1 MKYTYIFFITLLLIG
16 CENTN
21 EASNNESSVM
31 EEKAIETVVEP
42 TAAASEMPK
51 EMTEEVMADMKKEL
65 EELDMPEEE
74 KAAFIKKAEKNMEKP
89 AESTVAKAKEA
100 VTEASAKAKEVMTDA
115 TAKSKEALKEAS
127 VKAKEVVT
135 GASTKAKEVVAGATS
150 AKAKEVVT
158 EATNAKP
165 EVKKVEEAIVEKV
178 KPKVAIDSSP
188 RNFVNKEY
196 TVKGNW
202 SIQEEG
208 GKTYVMLHSNFKT
221 KNGPDLKVFL
231 HNSTIQA
238 VSSKNALNGS
248 VLLGKLKSNKGEQK
262 YLVPN
267 NIDITNYKSVLIH
280 CEKYTVLWGGGK
292 LF

>member
-1 MKYTYIFFITLLLIG
+1 
-16 CENTN
+16 
-21 EASNNESSVM
+21 
-31 EEKAIETVVEP
+31 
-42 TAAASEMPK
+42 MPK

-65 EELDMPEEE
+65 EELDMLEEE
-74 KAAFIKKAEKNMEKP
+74 KAAFIKKAEKNMKKP

-115 TAKSKEALKEAS
+115 TAKPKEVLKEAS
-127 VKAKEVVT
+127 VKAKEAMT
-135 GASTKAKEVVAGATS
+135 DATAKAKEVVTGAAAS
-150 AKAKEVVT
+150 VKAKEVVT
-158 EATNAKP
+158 EASAKAKEVMADATNAKP
-165 EVKKVEEAIVEKV
+165 EAKKVIEEKV

-188 RNFVNKEY
+188 RNFTNKEY
-196 TVKGNW
+196 SIKGNW

-208 GKTYVMLHSNFKT
+208 GKTYVKLHSNFKT

-231 HNSTIQA
+231 NNSTIQT
-238 VSSKNALNGS
+238 VSSKSALNGS

-262 YLVPN
+262 YLVPS
-267 NIDITNYKSVLIH
+267 NIDITKYKSVLIH

>member
-1 MKYTYIFFITLLLIG
+1 MKYAYIFFITLLLIG

-21 EASNNESSVM
+21 ESSSNESNVI
-31 EEKAIETVVEP
+31 EEKVIETVVEP
-42 TAAASEMPK
+42 TASASQMPT
-51 EMTEEVMADMKKEL
+51 EMTKEVMADMKKEL
-65 EELDMPEEE
+65 EQLDMPEEE
-74 KAAFIKKAEKNMEKP
+74 KTTFIKKVEKNMKKPAKPPVAKIEKP
-89 AESTVAKAKEA
+89 
-100 VTEASAKAKEVMTDA
+100 
-115 TAKSKEALKEAS
+115 
-127 VKAKEVVT
+127 
-135 GASTKAKEVVAGATS
+135 TKV

-158 EATNAKP
+158 EATNAKAK
-165 EVKKVEEAIVEKV
+165 EVVTKATNTKAKEVVTEATNAKTKEVVTEAANAKAKEVVTEAANAKAKEVIEEKV

-188 RNFVNKEY
+188 RNFINKEY

-202 SIQEEG
+202 SIQKEG
-208 GKTYVMLHSNFKT
+208 DKTYVKLHSNFKT

-231 HNSTIQA
+231 HNSTIQT
-238 VSSKNALNGS
+238 VSSKNALKGS
-248 VLLGKLKSNKGEQK
+248 VLLGALKSNKGEQK